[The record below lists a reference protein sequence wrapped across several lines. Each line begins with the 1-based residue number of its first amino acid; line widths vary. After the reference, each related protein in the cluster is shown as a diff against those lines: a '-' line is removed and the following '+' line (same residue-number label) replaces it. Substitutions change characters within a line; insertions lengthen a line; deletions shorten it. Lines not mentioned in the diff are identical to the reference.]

1 MKIRDYFKNKLPMS
15 SGEQSRLAAFCGV
28 KQPTVSRWVND
39 GTGCPKPRNAKH
51 IALFYGDDPAELL
64 DALGYKEEAKEQR
77 RLFVAEGGNRCYD
90 ESIQSVPV
98 IGRVVAGGGVQLL
111 YDWTE
116 DGHPPDATKEYV
128 DVPITEVRSTAYAL
142 DVTDDSMERTI
153 ARSSRIIV
161 DPMAE
166 FISGYIYVV
175 YTSNDDKWLKRVTE
189 QGELYL
195 LTSDNPLYPP
205 MHLTKSMI
213 KYLHLVDWIRAH

>member
-39 GTGCPKPRNAKH
+39 GTGCPESRNAKH

-77 RLFVAEGGNRCYD
+77 RLFVAEGGNGCYD

-98 IGRVVAGGGVQLL
+98 IGRVVAGDVQLL
-111 YDWTE
+111 YDWIE
-116 DGHPPDATKEYV
+116 DGQPPDVVKEYEN
-128 DVPITEVRSTAYAL
+128 VPITEVKARSYAL

-153 ARSSRIIV
+153 SRGSRIIV
-161 DPMAE
+161 DPITE
-166 FISGYIYVV
+166 FIPGLIYVV
-175 YTSNDDKWLKRVTE
+175 FATDGNVWLKRVAE
-189 QGELYL
+189 QGDLYL
-195 LTSDNPLYPP
+195 LTSDNPIYPP
-205 MHLTKSMI
+205 LYLAKLKV

>member
-1 MKIRDYFKNKLPMS
+1 MKYITITELLEYYFAAVKAKDPKAAPA
-15 SGEQSRLAAFCGV
+15 SRLAELAGVSRSTVSDWLKGARPKMQFLPAIAEFCGV
-28 KQPTVSRWVND
+28 TIN
-39 GTGCPKPRNAKH
+39 
-51 IALFYGDDPAELL
+51 ELTR
-64 DALGYKEEAKEQR
+64 LGEYPGLMLADSTS
-77 RLFVAEGGNRCYD
+77 LCYD
-90 ESIQSVPV
+90 VENQSVPV
-98 IGRVVAGGGVQLL
+98 IGRVVAGGVQLL
-111 YDWTE
+111 YEWTG
-116 DGHPPDATKEYV
+116 DGHPPSTAEEYV